1 MTRLYYLF
9 CTILFLF
16 WLSTA
21 WTQTPFDCNG
31 KIYRVLEEQ
40 GGTTFQ
46 GVDIDK
52 TTQEATFKKLHFFP
66 STRINGIAYRPEDNL
81 IYGVLLET
89 PYVLCR
95 IDANYQL
102 ERLAELPLPTSLL
115 FVSGDVSPD
124 ERYLV
129 LLGFGPNEEGNLIA
143 LVDLESPTY
152 ETQIFPAAKTDNST
166 LVQCADI
173 AFHPTSNKLFGFEH
187 SEGRLI
193 TIDIENRTIDNSTF
207 PTTEVLK
214 GNVPTI
220 FFDAYGQLYGVGS
233 GEGTY
238 SNRSLYKFNVENGK
252 AEEFQQMGFERNQ
265 DGCSCPFKVELL
277 NRVSQRLNFPCT
289 RLEFE
294 FTLINRTDKVQT
306 DVTFSD
312 TLPLGA
318 NIIQISELPFAGTI
332 VNGLDGSILTIKN
345 IELPIGVFRFQVTV
359 ELEPDVQLGTI
370 QNRAYLD
377 GVLLTS
383 LTETERIIS
392 DDPQTDVPDDPTL
405 FYIEKL
411 AVDFDNIAPN
421 LCPNDTLWLSAGIE
435 FAESYAWNTGATTAE
450 IPVTQAGMYAVTVS
464 TACGQTDGHI
474 FVNEENIAVDLG
486 EDLVLERGESIELQ
500 PSIRSDAP
508 VQTFFWQETLENS
521 LSCQTCEIPMA
532 TPTKN
537 AEYRLEI
544 QNEVGCR
551 ATDALQIR
559 LQDFALY
566 APNAFSPNADGEN
579 DVFYLQSRTDYQFNT
594 FQIYDRWGGMLYS
607 VEEGSTNAEEFGW
620 DGQSQ
625 GKAAQPGVYVWVSE
639 LVSLDGQKQVVSG
652 EVNLFR

>member
-1 MTRLYYLF
+1 MKRTYLLPVLLLMTSLVQ
-9 CTILFLF
+9 
-16 WLSTA
+16 A
-21 WTQTPFDCNG
+21 QTPFDCNG

-46 GVDIDK
+46 LVDIDK
-52 TTQEATFKKLHFFP
+52 QMQKATFKDVHFYP

-95 IDANYQL
+95 IDANYRL
-102 ERLAELPLPTSLL
+102 ERLAELPLPNSLL

-152 ETQIFPAAKTDNST
+152 ETTILPVAKTDNST

-187 SEGRLI
+187 SEGRLL
-193 TIDIENRTIDNSTF
+193 TIDIENRLIDNSTF
-207 PTTEVLK
+207 PTTEVLQ

-233 GEGTY
+233 GEGTF
-238 SNRSLYKFNVENGK
+238 SNRSLYKMDVGNGK
-252 AEEFQQMGFERNQ
+252 VEEFQQMGFERNQ

-277 NRVSQRLNFPCT
+277 NRVSQRLNYPCT

-306 DVTFSD
+306 NVIFTD
-312 TLPLGA
+312 TLPPGA
-318 NIIQISELPFAGTI
+318 RIIQVSNLPFAGTI
-332 VNGLDGSILTIKN
+332 SSGLDASILKIDN
-345 IELPIGVFRFQVTV
+345 IELPIGVHQFSIVI
-359 ELEPDVQLGTI
+359 ELEEDIALGSI
-370 QNRAYLD
+370 LNRAYLD

-383 LTETERIIS
+383 LTETERILS
-392 DDPQTDVPDDPTL
+392 DDPLTDVADDPTL
-405 FYIEKL
+405 FYIEEL
-411 AVDFDNIAPN
+411 AVDFDNTSPT
-421 LCPNDTLWLSAGIE
+421 LCPNDTLWLNSGIE
-435 FAESYAWNTGATTAE
+435 FAASYRWSTGATTAE
-450 IPVTQAGMYAVTVS
+450 IPVTQAGSYAVTV
-464 TACGQTDGHI
+464 TTDCGETEGQI
-474 FVNEENIAVDLG
+474 FVEEEDIAVDLG
-486 EDLVLERGESIELQ
+486 EDLVLERGESIELA
-500 PSIRSDAP
+500 PSIRSTVP
-508 VQTFFWQETLENS
+508 VQAYLWQENLENS

-559 LQDFALY
+559 LQEFSLY
-566 APNAFSPNADGEN
+566 AANAFSPNADGEN
-579 DVFYLQSRTDYQFNT
+579 DVFYLQSRTDYVFNT
-594 FQIYDRWGGMLYS
+594 FQIYDRWGSLLYS
-607 VEEGSTNAEEFGW
+607 VADGRTNDATFGW
-620 DGQSQ
+620 NGRSQ
-625 GKAAQPGVYVWVSE
+625 EKGAPPGVYIWVSE
-639 LVSLDGQKQVVSG
+639 LVSLDGQKRIASG
-652 EVNLFR
+652 EVNLMR